1 MVTRG
6 AFAIATGA
14 PSEAGAAEK
23 VQKGLVSTMS
33 KIESFSKAFASGL
46 PAVAAVA
53 FAGLLLAPE
62 AQAQVN
68 PNNSKNSQTV
78 TVTPTGTNNT
88 PVVNIVAPN
97 TGGLSHNYYT
107 DFNVDSH
114 NLVLNNSNTG
124 GTSVLAGSVSANPNL
139 GSSTATVILNEV
151 TGGNLSLLLGKI
163 ETFGGTADFI
173 LANPNGVTC
182 NGCGFVTT
190 PRVTLTTGDVSTFD
204 TTGQIKVTGG
214 SVNFGAGNADLSGVT
229 YFDVIAGSIG
239 TSASGG
245 TISGNSNIRMLSG
258 ANTYTYNSDPTK
270 DLSYTSSGSAGN
282 GIDLSLL
289 GGANAG
295 QITLISTDQGAGVKA
310 PSNMTTTGGIKLT
323 ANGQIVFGNAT
334 AGGSISANSNGT
346 PASNGIVVGSGNQV
360 SAQGGSVNF
369 VTTTSGD
376 IQLLGGV
383 AATTTLTLQAAGAVT
398 VNSGVTASSGTGS
411 TITAG
416 TSVTNNGT
424 VSSSGTSTNGSSI
437 VAGTSF
443 LNNGTVSFI
452 NDTISITTQTGDL
465 TNYTGGLIEAQTLKL
480 AAAHT
485 LFNKVNSKLTA
496 RADITLT
503 ANTLNTDGGIAND
516 GSIAAGTTTAG
527 SKLQVTQAAYLTNT
541 GSFNAANGAVS
552 ATVSGD
558 FNNTGTIGIDPSTN
572 ATSAASTDLT
582 AGSFSNSNK
591 VASNGTTSVTTT
603 LGDLTNSGSISGQ
616 SLNANAA
623 GKLDNQATGKLNS
636 SADMTLSANTLT
648 NEGSVNAGTT
658 LLVTNT
664 GALNNSGSINAG
676 TNLTVNKTGDLTNTG
691 TITAQA
697 DATINVTGT
706 LTNGALP
713 TPVNATIHAGGT
725 LNIDAAVLKN
735 LGGMDITLPRGELSG
750 LYLIINAGNVQ
761 NSGNLFAT
769 KDMTIDS
776 TGDIVNEMGWIKVG
790 GYLSITAGG
799 NFDNIV
805 GMIQASSASINAQT
819 MENVVLVRL
828 DDDQLL
834 PKRNH
839 NVLRAITS
847 QSVAQAVAGWDK
859 SVLAK
864 FGTVDNKALDT
875 LRLQLGDPF
884 LIQQKQQQQGK
895 GAGNFPQPGQ
905 GASAKRADAAAG
917 ARPTAF

>member
-1 MVTRG
+1 M
-6 AFAIATGA
+6 
-14 PSEAGAAEK
+14 
-23 VQKGLVSTMS
+23 
-33 KIESFSKAFASGL
+33 
-46 PAVAAVA
+46 
-53 FAGLLLAPE
+53 LLAQG

-68 PNNSKNSQTV
+68 PNNTKNSQTV
-78 TVTPTGTNNT
+78 TVTPTGTNST

-334 AGGSISANSNGT
+334 AGGSIGANSNGT
-346 PASNGIVVGSGNQV
+346 STSNGIVVGSGNQV
-360 SAQGGSVNF
+360 QGGSVNF

-383 AATTTLTLQAAGAVT
+383 AAQSTLTLTAAGAVT
-398 VNSGVTASSGTGS
+398 VNSGVTASSG
-411 TITAG
+411 AG
-416 TSVTNNGT
+416 GT
-424 VSSSGTSTNGSSI
+424 TI
-437 VAGTSF
+437 VAGTA
-443 LNNGTVSFI
+443 GTPCSSNSCFSNSGKVISSDVIDI
-452 NDTISITTQTGDL
+452 NAQTGDL
-465 TNYTGGLIEAQTLKL
+465 TNNTGGLIQGKTLKL
-480 AAAHT
+480 AAAAT
-485 LFNKVNSKLTA
+485 LSNKVNA
-496 RADITLT
+496 TLT
-503 ANTLNTDGGIAND
+503 AGTSINIASAQMLAND
-516 GSIAAGTTTAG
+516 GEISTTGPAGAITAT
-527 SKLQVTQAAYLTNT
+527 VTNLTNT

-572 ATSAASTDLT
+572 ATSAASIDLT

-603 LGDLTNSGSISGQ
+603 LGDLTNSSSISGK

-623 GKLDNQATGKLNS
+623 GKLDNQASGQLTAT
-636 SADMTLSANTLT
+636 ADMTLSANALT

-664 GALNNSGSINAG
+664 GALNNSGSVNAG
-676 TNLTVNKTGDLTNTG
+676 TNLTVNKAGDLTNTG
-691 TITAQA
+691 TINAQG

-750 LYLIINAGNVQ
+750 LYLVINAGNVQ

-799 NFDNIV
+799 NFDNVV
-805 GMIQASSASINAQT
+805 GMIQAASASINAQT

-834 PKRNH
+834 PKRNSATFLGLSPARASLRP
-839 NVLRAITS
+839 LRAGTS
-847 QSVAQAVAGWDK
+847 PCWPSSGPWTTRRWTRSAC
-859 SVLAK
+859 SLA
-864 FGTVDNKALDT
+864 T
-875 LRLQLGDPF
+875 P
-884 LIQQKQQQQGK
+884 
-895 GAGNFPQPGQ
+895 
-905 GASAKRADAAAG
+905 S
-917 ARPTAF
+917 

>member
-1 MVTRG
+1 
-6 AFAIATGA
+6 
-14 PSEAGAAEK
+14 
-23 VQKGLVSTMS
+23 MS
-33 KIESFSKAFASGL
+33 KIESFSKAIALGL

-62 AQAQVN
+62 AQAQTATAYTG
-68 PNNSKNSQTV
+68 PGA
-78 TVTPTGTNNT
+78 TPATTPSVLPLVGTT
-88 PVVNIVAPN
+88 TVVNIAAPN
-97 TGGLSHNYYT
+97 LSSSGANVSHNVYSS
-107 DFNVDSH
+107 FNVNSGG
-114 NLVLNNSNTG
+114 LVLNNCSTTASCATNGTLSALTNTALG
-124 GTSVLAGSVSANPNL
+124 ANGNLTGSA
-139 GSSTATVILNEV
+139 ATLILNEV
-151 TGGNLSLLLGKI
+151 TGGGSLSKLLGKI
-163 ETFGGTADFI
+163 ETFGQAADFI

-182 NGCGFVTT
+182 DGCGFINT
-190 PRVTLTTGDVSTFD
+190 PRVTLTTGVPNADGSQYT
-204 TTGQIKVTGG
+204 VTGG
-214 SVNFGAGNADLSGVT
+214 SVNFGAGGADLSGVS

-245 TISGNSNIRMLSG
+245 TISGNSNVRMLSG
-258 ANTYTYNSDPTK
+258 ANTYNYNNDPTK

-310 PSNMTTTGGIKLT
+310 PSNMTTAGGIKLT

-334 AGGSISANSNGT
+334 AGGSISAS
-346 PASNGIVVGSGNQV
+346 ASNGGITVTNGSQV
-360 SAQGGSVNF
+360 SAQGAQGSVNF

-383 AATTTLTLQAAGAVT
+383 AATSTLTLKAAGAVT
-398 VNSGVTASSGTGS
+398 VGSGV
-411 TITAG
+411 
-416 TSVTNNGT
+416 T
-424 VSSSGTSTNGSSI
+424 VSSSDAI
-437 VAGTSF
+437 D
-443 LNNGTVSFI
+443 I
-452 NDTISITTQTGDL
+452 NAQAGDL
-465 TNYTGGLIEAQTLKL
+465 TNGGIISGKTLKL
-480 AAAHT
+480 AASAT
-485 LFNKVNSKLTA
+485 LSNKLNSKLTA
-496 RADITLT
+496 DTSINITSAQL
-503 ANTLNTDGGIAND
+503 LSND
-516 GSIAAGTTTAG
+516 GEISTTGAAGTITAA
-527 SKLQVTQAAYLTNT
+527 VTNLTNT
-541 GSFNAANGAVS
+541 GSFNAASGAVS
-552 ATVSGD
+552 ATVSGN

-582 AGSFSNSNK
+582 AGSFSNSGK

-623 GKLDNQATGKLNS
+623 GKLDNQASGQLTAT
-636 SADMTLSANTLT
+636 ADMTLSANTLT
-648 NEGSVNAGTT
+648 NEGNINAGTT
-658 LLVTNT
+658 LGVTNT
-664 GALNNSGSINAG
+664 
-676 TNLTVNKTGDLTNTG
+676 TNLTNTG
-691 TITAQA
+691 TISGNSVDLGVTGTLDNQAGGQLKSTADMTLSAGTLTNEGNINAGTALGVTTGGDLTNIGQITA
-697 DATINVTGT
+697 NQDATIKVTGT
-706 LTNGALP
+706 LTNGASP

-799 NFDNIV
+799 NFDNVV
-805 GMIQASSASINAQT
+805 GMIQAASASINAQT

-834 PKRNH
+834 PKKNH

-864 FGTVDNKALDT
+864 FGTADNKALDT
-875 LRLQLGDPF
+875 LRLQLGDKF
-884 LIQQKQQQQGK
+884 LLQQKQQQQGK